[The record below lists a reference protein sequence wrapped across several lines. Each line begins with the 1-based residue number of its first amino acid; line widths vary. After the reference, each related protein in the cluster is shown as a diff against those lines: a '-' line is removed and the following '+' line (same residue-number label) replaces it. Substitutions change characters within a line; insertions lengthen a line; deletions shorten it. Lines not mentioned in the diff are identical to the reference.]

1 MDDDSEDP
9 SNERDEDEDV
19 EDASQMPLQWPSMQ
33 PPPTASVPH
42 KAGGHSWMVRSLN
55 NSSGNN
61 TKSLF
66 KSDVP
71 DYDSMDAD
79 TAIAETPLYDGSND
93 FMAIATQMSDLRLDD
108 YSLADVM
115 ATTNSGIS
123 GANNTGIGGASSAS
137 GLGGAAPPLHT
148 SLGRDFLSLFAQH

>member
-1 MDDDSEDP
+1 LDDGGEDP
-9 SNERDEDEDV
+9 SNDRDEDEDV
-19 EDASQMPLQWPSMQ
+19 EDEPHVPMQWPSMQ
-33 PPPTASVPH
+33 PPPTASVSH

-55 NSSGNN
+55 NSSANN

-66 KSDVP
+66 KSDIP

-115 ATTNSGIS
+115 ATTNSGINS
-123 GANNTGIGGASSAS
+123 ANTGIGGAISNN